1 MRSCGRGKPSTRGQP
16 PTARPPRDTDAPSL
30 GTIAMNL
37 AADRVIAER
46 RLTFKD
52 QSSNPKDVRVVLGG
66 PTHSTDKEEYSCDV
80 QIVGLGDAKVRRIF
94 GVIQCKPCSWHL
106 SSFQKC
112 STVIEAV

>member
-1 MRSCGRGKPSTRGQP
+1 
-16 PTARPPRDTDAPSL
+16 
-30 GTIAMNL
+30 MNL

-66 PTHSTDKEEYSCDV
+66 PTHSTDKQEYSCDV

-94 GVIQCKPCSWHL
+94 GVDSMQALQLALKFISEMLNRYRGSLTWL
-106 SSFQKC
+106 GNDDIGF
-112 STVIEAV
+112 